1 MELSSNPF
9 AELLSRQ
16 ETYIH
21 SKQLSENE
29 SVLVDLTKLLEN
41 IFLITYDRSLSLGLD
56 ARPKYM
62 LFMSPPSDNQV
73 HLSIDNLE
81 QLLFDRAQLQVVAND
96 DLISTNPEERGDYQ
110 SAVVLG
116 PVRYLLSAYFRG
128 CTMKRKTNHLSVV
141 DNCLEA
147 IVHQLLLFLV
157 IDSELDGT
165 EHGDMLY
172 KMLYDAISEDDADYV
187 SSMELLFTKVMT
199 QFEQDA
205 LSGVDPS
212 CACPAHKLKAI
223 RPLITGLAEGL
234 RSLHLALDPST
245 FPNPVHPEQLVK
257 PKERLLFCP
266 KRKPFMKLALWYS
279 RFAVTTQML
288 LEASFP
294 EISASRPHRGFE
306 FEAGV
311 LGRLLVPS
319 HLQMPQSPET
329 TFLTQRSHQNVLGEF
344 FTEEVPLRPVIEAD
358 QRTIW
363 QLTEQ
368 LDAELHEL
376 LVNMLRVGKQRPYM
390 KTLLFSWLGSCI
402 SANKARGQLA
412 HATGLLSDSDT
423 KGLASEGFLSNL
435 AAVLVRLT
443 GPLVYPPSGG
453 PPLGKIWPVFATD
466 SNQPI
471 LPTLH
476 EDTRLASSM
485 SPACQPGGVDV
496 CIEKPSE
503 YPLLTELF
511 FLAHSAIRVGWNPL
525 VARHFET
532 AQQLHQLEAQ
542 WEAYNASSMSVDSDP
557 RALFIRRLIRER
569 TSRYLEQSTSLSC
582 QTRLRDHL
590 AFAVTTSQLLI
601 SLARTAF
608 VGSGVP
614 RTSPTFGELSD
625 LPEFLVDN
633 VVELI
638 SYLRRAKD
646 DFLESSDVAEI
657 PLEPLVEFSV
667 LFMQHTRAL
676 ANPHLRARL
685 AEVLESLIPIRDD
698 EEWNAQRANGS
709 GSAGRPGMPFMR
721 RQQLMAPES
730 DRIHSGALNFAVSAL
745 LTAFVSIE
753 LSPGTGAIG
762 SAGTAADYLVAAASS
777 SSQDNR
783 TNERNL
789 TQSESSSSGATVDP
803 QTATVGF
810 EEKFHYRRPMYA
822 CLRYWHGN
830 AFYDSQ
836 FRSLES
842 EALAH
847 IDDATP
853 PLFLQFLSL
862 LVNDAI
868 FLLDE
873 AIILLAQLKQK
884 EREREAAGGRLPS
897 QEEEGLFIHTGRL
910 ARHHIILGLNT
921 ISALRRVVSI
931 CRRLVTHPIMV
942 DRVACMLNYFLTRLV
957 GPKQRDLTVRD
968 KAAYGF
974 RPDLLVIEICQIYCC
989 LSMNLT
995 NNTDDLMSSDSAQAF
1010 RRAVVT
1016 DERSFTPDLL
1026 DQANSVLLR
1035 VAAPAELLD
1044 LFAKAVTLIKDEN
1057 VAKEDDDLD
1066 LDGAPDEFVDPIMGC
1081 IMEDPVRLPTSGH
1094 IVDRK
1099 TIYRHLL
1106 NASTD
1111 PFNRQPL
1118 AMSQVEPQ
1126 EELRASIRSWIAD
1139 RRAKR
1144 QTSS

>member
-279 RFAVTTQML
+279 RFAVTT
-288 LEASFP
+288 
-294 EISASRPHRGFE
+294 
-306 FEAGV
+306 
-311 LGRLLVPS
+311 
-319 HLQMPQSPET
+319 
-329 TFLTQRSHQNVLGEF
+329 
-344 FTEEVPLRPVIEAD
+344 
-358 QRTIW
+358 

>member
-402 SANKARGQLA
+402 SANKA
-412 HATGLLSDSDT
+412 
-423 KGLASEGFLSNL
+423 
-435 AAVLVRLT
+435 
-443 GPLVYPPSGG
+443 
-453 PPLGKIWPVFATD
+453 
-466 SNQPI
+466 
-471 LPTLH
+471 LH

>member
-1 MELSSNPF
+1 MP
-9 AELLSRQ
+9 
-16 ETYIH
+16 

-41 IFLITYDRSLSLGLD
+41 ILLLTYDRSLSLGLD
-56 ARPKYM
+56 SRPKFM
-62 LFMSPPSDNQV
+62 LFMRPPSDDQV
-73 HLSIDNLE
+73 HLSIDNLD
-81 QLLFDRAQLQVVAND
+81 QLLFDRAQLLEVAD
-96 DLISTNPEERGDYQ
+96 GDLISTDSEEPGDCQ

-116 PVRYLLSAYFRG
+116 PIRYLLSSFVRG
-128 CTMKRKTNHLSVV
+128 YVLKRKTNHTSVV
-141 DNCLEA
+141 ENCLEA
-147 IVHQLLLFLV
+147 IVRQLQLFLV

-165 EHGDMLY
+165 DHGDMLY
-172 KMLYDAISEDDADYV
+172 KMLYDAISEDDADNV
-187 SSMELLFTKVMT
+187 GAVELLFTKVLAH
-199 QFEQDA
+199 FELDA
-205 LSGVDPS
+205 LSGVDPA
-212 CACPAHKLKAI
+212 CACPAPRLKAI
-223 RPLITGLAEGL
+223 RPLVTGLTEGL
-234 RSLHLALDPST
+234 RNLHLTLDLSS
-245 FPNPVHPEQLVK
+245 FPNLAHSEQLVK

-279 RFAVTTQML
+279 RFAVTAQLL

-294 EISASRPHRGFE
+294 EISDSKPPRGLE
-306 FEAGV
+306 FEAGI

-319 HLQMPQSPET
+319 HLQMPQSAET
-329 TFLTQRSHQNVLGEF
+329 AFLPQRSHQNVLGEF

-368 LDAELHEL
+368 LDAELHAL
-376 LVNMLRVGKQRPYM
+376 LVNILRVGKQRPYI
-390 KTLLFSWLGSCI
+390 KNLLFNWLGSCI
-402 SANKARGQLA
+402 TANKARGQLA

-423 KGLASEGFLSNL
+423 KALASEGFLSNL
-435 AAVLVRLT
+435 AAVVVRLT
-443 GPLVYPPSGG
+443 GPLVYPPAGG
-453 PPLGKIWPVFATD
+453 PPLAKIWPIFATD
-466 SNQPI
+466 PNQSI

-476 EDTRLASSM
+476 DDTRLASYLA
-485 SPACQPGGVDV
+485 PKCQPSDLTVYT
-496 CIEKPSE
+496 EKPND

-511 FLAHSAIRVGWNPL
+511 FLAHAAIRVGWNPL
-525 VARHFET
+525 VSRHFET
-532 AQQLHQLEAQ
+532 AQQLQQLEAQ
-542 WEAYNASSMSVDSDP
+542 WEAYNASAMSVDSDP

-569 TSRYLEQSTSLSC
+569 TSRYLEQSTSLSF

-590 AFAVTTSQLLI
+590 AFAVTTTQLLI
-601 SLARTAF
+601 NLARTAF
-608 VGSGVP
+608 GGSTAP
-614 RTSPTFGELSD
+614 STIATFGQLSD

-646 DFLESSDVAEI
+646 EFLESPDVAEI

-667 LFMQHTRAL
+667 MFMQRTRAL

-698 EEWNAQRANGS
+698 EEWNAQRATGS
-709 GSAGRPGMPFMR
+709 GIAGRPNMPFLR
-721 RQQLMAPES
+721 RQQLMVPES
-730 DRIHSGALNFAVSAL
+730 DRVHVGALNFAVSAL

-753 LSPGTGAIG
+753 LSPGTGAVG
-762 SAGTAADYLVAAASS
+762 SAGTAADFLVSAASS
-777 SSQDNR
+777 SSQGNR
-783 TNERNL
+783 TNDAGVSQNEP
-789 TQSESSSSGATVDP
+789 SSSTATVDP

-830 AFYDSQ
+830 VFYDSQ
-836 FRSLES
+836 FLSLES

-995 NNTDDLMSSDSAQAF
+995 NNDDLMSSDSAQAF

-1016 DERSFTPDLL
+1016 DERSFSPDLL

-1035 VAAPAELLD
+1035 VAAPVELLD
-1044 LFAKAVTLIKDEN
+1044 LFTKAVALIKDEN

-1066 LDGAPDEFVDPIMGC
+1066 LDGAPEEFLDPIMGC
-1081 IMEDPVRLPTSGH
+1081 IMEDPVKLPTSGH

-1139 RRAKR
+1139 RREKR
-1144 QTSS
+1144 QASLS